1 MEANKLNLA
10 KIFTGYTLYK
20 VPFYQRSYVWEED
33 KWSRFLTDMYYVSS
47 NKKSYFLGSVILKQE
62 STTTGTPDERIII
75 DGQQRFTTIILFF
88 KSLSLKKPELEGAF
102 INRFYIPLNNQV
114 ALKHSINDAVD
125 FKAIMDLSADE
136 PVIKEKPSKMIQA
149 YNYFHDKLNVDLID
163 FHTLISNLTLI
174 GIDLN
179 QDDDEQMIFDTINS
193 LSEPLTTG
201 ELLKN
206 YFFKEDAREEY
217 EILWR
222 PTFEEDSDTIEFWN
236 RVITQGRLGKTNIDI
251 FFNAMLQI
259 KIHNHSIPGISSEYR
274 ARIKRTDRLFRNYKE
289 LITDFELDK
298 KDFIY
303 ELIDYAVLYKE
314 NLSQDVEMSELPGR
328 PCIERMNFIIKF
340 FDCSTVVPY
349 LLYVLK
355 NVSDE
360 NERIQI
366 YDYLEAYI
374 TRRII
379 AKSSNN
385 NFSDLFSENLIG
397 SNILTYKSLREYIE
411 SKGRDQALAM
421 PSDEDIIEA
430 VRENEQNNKR
440 SLAILYLLETRL
452 RSNDPHSTAVL
463 PFEAYSLEH
472 LMPKKWLKNWPLTA
486 EYDEAER
493 DHYIKTIGN
502 HTLLNSSLNTSI
514 SNSEWSTKLNGN
526 SKGKGLKQYAQG
538 LVTINPI
545 LQLKEWNEE
554 EILNRANW
562 LSDKINKVWISYI
575 ANNPSSANSGSSSS
589 IRRPSLNF
597 FEMGLNVGDKLVF
610 TEDQSKIAEISGPK
624 TIDFEGETGLSLTAL
639 SQKLRGSNTRQPC
652 QWWSFNGR
660 NLSDIYD
667 ETYPVVAGGSTS
679 VVEESN
685 TDEAQHET
693 TLSLAKVETAF
704 SKDVVKISRSIYKTT
719 DNKIGFV
726 LSESRSEQQ
735 GDRKLFWYG
744 LSIRQQKAI
753 SEFDEQYQIFV
764 LKGMDELLIIPLS
777 FIVKV
782 LPSCNASLKE
792 NGDIRHWHIKIFH
805 DSTGNVSMLLS
816 KPYVREISLNKYI
829 VK

>member
-1 MEANKLNLA
+1 MDSSKLNLA

-47 NKKSYFLGSVILKQE
+47 NKKSYFLGSIILKQE

-88 KSLSLKKPELEGAF
+88 KSLVLKKPELTGAF
-102 INRFYIPLNNQV
+102 INRFYIPLNEQV

-125 FKAIMDLSADE
+125 FKTIMDLSADE
-136 PVIKEKPSKMIQA
+136 PIIKEKPSKIIQA
-149 YNYFHDKLNVDLID
+149 YNYFQEHLNVEQVD
-163 FHTLISNLTLI
+163 FHTLISNLTMI

-206 YFFKEDAREEY
+206 YFFKENARDEY

-289 LITDFELDK
+289 LITDFDLNK
-298 KDFIY
+298 NDFIY

-314 NLSQDVEMSELPGR
+314 NLSQDVEMSELPGL
-328 PCIERMNFIIKF
+328 PCIERINFIIKF
-340 FDCSTVVPY
+340 FDCSTLVPY
-349 LLYVLK
+349 ILYVLK
-355 NVSDE
+355 NISDE
-360 NERIQI
+360 NERNLI

-486 EYDEAER
+486 EYDEGER

-514 SNSEWSTKLNGN
+514 SNSDWSIKLNGN

-545 LQLKEWNEE
+545 LKLNEWNEE

-562 LSDKINKVWISYI
+562 LSEKINEVWISYI
-575 ANNPSSANSGSSSS
+575 ANNPSSANNGSGYGP
-589 IRRPSLNF
+589 RRPSLNF
-597 FEMGLNVGDKLVF
+597 FEMGFTEGDKIAF
-610 TEDQSKIAEISGPK
+610 TEDPSKIAVISGPK
-624 TIDFEGETGLSLTAL
+624 TVDYNGEKGLSLTAL
-639 SQKLRGSNTRQPC
+639 SQKLRNTSTRQPC
-652 QWWSFNGR
+652 QWWSFNGK

-667 ETYPVVAGGSTS
+667 ETYPPITEDSTITEIES
-679 VVEESN
+679 TENKQTEVSDALVIVEK
-685 TDEAQHET
+685 AFGQ
-693 TLSLAKVETAF
+693 SLIKVR
-704 SKDVVKISRSIYKTT
+704 RSIYKTK
-719 DNKIGFV
+719 DNKIGFI
-726 LSESRSEQQ
+726 LSESSPEQQ
-735 GDRKLFWYG
+735 GNRMRYWYG
-744 LSIRQQKAI
+744 LYVPQRKEI
-753 SEFDEQYQIFV
+753 SGFDEQYQVFIFKNTNEI
-764 LKGMDELLIIPLS
+764 LKIPLS
-777 FIVKV
+777 FLEKL
-782 LPSCNASLKE
+782 LPGCNVTNNKDG
-792 NGDIRHWHIKIFH
+792 NVHHWHIKLLR
-805 DSTGNVSMLLS
+805 DNNGNISMLLTR
-816 KPYVREISLNKYI
+816 PYTREVSVNKFLIY
-829 VK
+829 